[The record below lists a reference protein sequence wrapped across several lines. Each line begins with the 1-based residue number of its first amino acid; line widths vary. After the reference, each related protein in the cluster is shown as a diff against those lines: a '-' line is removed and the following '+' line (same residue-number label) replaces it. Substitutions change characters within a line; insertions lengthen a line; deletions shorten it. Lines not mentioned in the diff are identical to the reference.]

1 YDKVFPISNLIDVF
15 KEQGSKGVNAACSKH
30 EAFTSEQWSR
40 MTEAEQSAVL
50 MNYRLAYRKVGYV
63 NWCEA
68 LGTVLANDEVKDG
81 VSERGGFP
89 VVQKEMLQWSLRITA
104 YAERLLSGMNHLDW
118 NESLKTI
125 QRNWIGRSE
134 G

>member
-1 YDKVFPISNLIDVF
+1 
-15 KEQGSKGVNAACSKH
+15 
-30 EAFTSEQWSR
+30 
-40 MTEAEQSAVL
+40 

-89 VVQKEMLQWSLRITA
+89 WFKKKCCN
-104 YAERLLSGMNHLDW
+104 GHF
-118 NESLKTI
+118 ESLLMQNVYCPACLT
-125 QRNWIGRSE
+125 GLE
-134 G
+134 